1 MGRPPTSVAQIK
13 RLIEGLGDDVT
24 AVVLHETSKSWIFIA
39 QDRVY
44 KLKKQVRDDLQDLT
58 SLRAR
63 FDNCLTEVDL
73 NRRLAAE
80 TYLGIIRVV
89 RYSDGTLGLGGTAQ
103 TVDWLVEMQ
112 RLPADRMLDTIA
124 VRGIDPAPEIRSC
137 VDQLAE
143 RLTEFYA
150 QCPASKLNA
159 SELIHIF
166 HDQQKMNAEC
176 LRNPLF
182 AEFHP
187 RFEAVFDALGIAF
200 LRHFPL
206 FATRVNAGW
215 IRECH
220 GDLRPE
226 HICMTTPPLVFDCL
240 EFNRNLRLVDPFSEI
255 MFLGLEADILGLD
268 WIKPALITHLARGL
282 GAYPAPDLLALYETQ
297 HALLRTRLCLA
308 HLLVPNP
315 RTPEKW
321 LPLGMRYFA
330 VAERR
335 LTGPNG
341 LAR

>member
-1 MGRPPTSVAQIK
+1 MEKPSTSVAQIK
-13 RLIEGLGDDVT
+13 RLIEDKSDDSS
-24 AVVLHETSKSWIFIA
+24 AVVLRETSKSWIFLA

-73 NRRLAAE
+73 NRRLARE
-80 TYLGIIRVV
+80 TYLGVTRVV
-89 RYSDGTLGLGGTAQ
+89 RHSDGTLGLGGNAE

-112 RLPADRMLDTIA
+112 RLPADKMLDTMAVKDIA
-124 VRGIDPAPEIRSC
+124 PTAKIRSS

-143 RLTEFYA
+143 RLTDFYA
-150 QCPASKLNA
+150 HCPASQLNA
-159 SELIHIF
+159 SELITIF
-166 HDQQKMNAEC
+166 HDQQKMNSTC

-182 AEFHP
+182 VEFHP
-187 RFEAVFDALGIAF
+187 RFEAVFDALSIAF

-206 FATRVNAGW
+206 FETRVNTGW
-215 IRECH
+215 VRECH

-282 GAYPAPDLLALYETQ
+282 GASPLPDLLALYETQ

-315 RTPEKW
+315 RTPAKW
-321 LPLGMRYFA
+321 LPLGLRYFD

-335 LTGPNG
+335 LFGPNG